1 MNNENNQSPVTE
13 GKRDNERQSI
23 LEERKTMLQNK
34 IKEHQEDYEFWK
46 ELKEFN
52 CFDTIKVALFA
63 LWCVIF
69 PVVSFGYSVIK
80 YMPENLPG
88 KAYVKGLTDLYPG
101 DLITLGII
109 SGVVIAASATTKII
123 THKKI
128 KQISK
133 ELRQM
138 KKVSSSMDKELAK
151 VKEIE
156 KGNTTKTEEKSP
168 VNSEAKRE
176 TASELAPGRVE
187 STIPKAFQT
196 PPQQIQAN
204 NTTPAKVESIV
215 PEVEQ
220 DQPKQESNNKIKV
233 LCRRC
238 QKRNQ

>member
-1 MNNENNQSPVTE
+1 MNDEKQA
-13 GKRDNERQSI
+13 I
-23 LEERKTMLQNK
+23 LKERKKILQNK
-34 IKEHQEDYEFWK
+34 ITEQQDAYEFWK
-46 ELKEFN
+46 ELRDFN
-52 CFDTIKVALFA
+52 CFDTIKVVLFA

-69 PVVSFGYSVIK
+69 PVVSFIYSAVK

-88 KAYVKGLTDLYPG
+88 KAYVNGLTDLYPG

-109 SGVVIAASATTKII
+109 SGVIVAASITTKII

-138 KKVSSSMDKELAK
+138 KKVSSSMDQELTKIKE
-151 VKEIE
+151 KE
-156 KGNTTKTEEKSP
+156 KRNSTKTAEKSQ
-168 VNSEAKRE
+168 VNSDAKRE
-176 TASELAPGRVE
+176 TTSELAPERVE

-196 PPQQIQAN
+196 PPQI
-204 NTTPAKVESIV
+204 PARVESIV

-220 DQPKQESNNKIKV
+220 DQPKQESNNKVKV